1 MPAKP
6 NSKTKTPLA
15 RDLEIALKKK
25 RNPQAAAFLMRFFKT
40 GKGEYA
46 EGDKFLGIK
55 VPETRALVR
64 DFEAMQLNEIEK
76 ALQSEWHEV
85 RLGALVLLV
94 TKFGKRR
101 VDAGVDPDRAK
112 EQRAIFDLYLRSA
125 KKINNWDLVDVSAAQ
140 IVGGMLYQDPKE
152 REVLTKLSQ
161 SKLLWDRRIAM
172 IATHYALRQKE
183 AGLATYVSELLLGD
197 REDLMHKAVGW
208 TLRELGKR
216 VNRKLLLVFL
226 DEHASVMPR
235 TALRYAIEHLSPRE
249 RAHYMNVA
257 RTALDPRAVERV
269 RGVRHSLK

>member
-85 RLGALVLLV
+85 
-94 TKFGKRR
+94 
-101 VDAGVDPDRAK
+101 
-112 EQRAIFDLYLRSA
+112 AIR
-125 KKINNWDLVDVSAAQ
+125 N
-140 IVGGMLYQDPKE
+140 
-152 REVLTKLSQ
+152 
-161 SKLLWDRRIAM
+161 
-172 IATHYALRQKE
+172 
-183 AGLATYVSELLLGD
+183 
-197 REDLMHKAVGW
+197 
-208 TLRELGKR
+208 
-216 VNRKLLLVFL
+216 
-226 DEHASVMPR
+226 
-235 TALRYAIEHLSPRE
+235 
-249 RAHYMNVA
+249 
-257 RTALDPRAVERV
+257 
-269 RGVRHSLK
+269 